1 MTDDFI
7 TFFVAGQET
16 TANTLAFCFLEMG
29 KNPEIVKKA
38 REEIDR
44 VLGQRTEV
52 TYQDV
57 SELKYCMAIFKEALR
72 LYPPAPSIGRQI
84 KDDMTINGYHLPAE
98 TSVFVRKTKLLLYKK
113 KVNFLNSNLLSDLD
127 ICKWKIRKVF

>member
-1 MTDDFI
+1 MIDDFI

-29 KNPEIVKKA
+29 KNPDIVRKA

-57 SELKYCMAIFKEALR
+57 TELKYCSAIFKESLR
-72 LYPPAPSIGRQI
+72 LFPPAPTIGRQI
-84 KDDMTINGYHLPAE
+84 KDDMIINGYLLPAN
-98 TSVFVRKTKLLLYKK
+98 TNIFVLFFFFNYL
-113 KVNFLNSNLLSDLD
+113 
-127 ICKWKIRKVF
+127 

>member
-1 MTDDFI
+1 MIDDFI

-16 TANTLAFCFLEMG
+16 TANTLSFSFLEMG

-44 VLGQRTEV
+44 VLGERSEV

-57 SELKYCMAIFKEALR
+57 SELKYCSAIFKESLR
-72 LYPPAPSIGRQI
+72 MYPPAAHVSRTTPYEMNIQGY
-84 KDDMTINGYHLPAE
+84 TIPENSPIWVNL
-98 TSVFVRKTKLLLYKK
+98 
-113 KVNFLNSNLLSDLD
+113 KV
-127 ICKWKIRKVF
+127 K

>member
-1 MTDDFI
+1 MCLEGQELDIEGMVDDFV

-16 TANTLAFCFLEMG
+16 TANALSFCFLEMG

-44 VLGQRTEV
+44 VLGERSEV

-57 SELKYCMAIFKEALR
+57 NELKYCSAIFKEALR
-72 LYPPAPSIGRQI
+72 LYPPAPAISRQI
-84 KDDMTINGYHLPAE
+84 KDNLNVNGFEIPENTQLI
-98 TSVFVRKTKLLLYKK
+98 
-113 KVNFLNSNLLSDLD
+113 VNN
-127 ICKWKIRKVF
+127 

>member
-1 MTDDFI
+1 MTFKEGESLDIEAMTDDFI

-16 TANTLAFCFLEMG
+16 TANTLAFCFQELA
-29 KNPEIVKKA
+29 KNEEIVRKA

-44 VLGQRTEV
+44 VLGERTEI

-57 SELKYCMAIFKEALR
+57 AELKYCSAIFKEALR

-84 KDDMTINGYHLPAE
+84 KDTMHINGYEIPKETNIIVTNLAE
-98 TSVFVRKTKLLLYKK
+98 
-113 KVNFLNSNLLSDLD
+113 
-127 ICKWKIRKVF
+127 

>member
-1 MTDDFI
+1 MLISFANDFKEEGSLDVELMTDDFV

-16 TANTLAFCFLEMG
+16 TANTLSFCFLEIS

-44 VLGQRTEV
+44 VLGERTEV

-57 SELKYCMAIFKEALR
+57 NELKYCQAIFKESLR
-72 LYPPAPSIGRQI
+72 LFPPAAAISRFTPE
-84 KDDMTINGYHLPAE
+84 DIN
-98 TSVFVRKTKLLLYKK
+98 
-113 KVNFLNSNLLSDLD
+113 VNGINVPKSTEIWVNIF
-127 ICKWKIRKVF
+127 

>member
-16 TANTLAFCFLEMG
+16 TANALSFCFLEMG

-57 SELKYCMAIFKEALR
+57 NELKYCSGIFKEALR
-72 LYPPAPSIGRQI
+72 LYPPAVNISRCSSEKIE
-84 KDDMTINGYHLPAE
+84 INGYEIPKN
-98 TSVFVRKTKLLLYKK
+98 TFMT
-113 KVNFLNSNLLSDLD
+113 VN
-127 ICKWKIRKVF
+127 KIK